1 MKKGAEKTLPLAC
14 FACLLV
20 PLQAS
25 ADVCGRGE
33 KSEGQ
38 KSLSL
43 LQQDECAINTTGFWE
58 SQGGG
63 NCKACRLSH
72 LMGEDLMGRLRSKCH
87 SCLAPLVQ
95 EQEAQG
101 AGAGG
106 SA

>member
-14 FACLLV
+14 FACPLV

-43 LQQDECAINTTGFWE
+43 LQQDEC
-58 SQGGG
+58 
-63 NCKACRLSH
+63 
-72 LMGEDLMGRLRSKCH
+72 D
-87 SCLAPLVQ
+87 
-95 EQEAQG
+95 
-101 AGAGG
+101 
-106 SA
+106 

>member
-1 MKKGAEKTLPLAC
+1 MQMHLTVFCVCVCWRTDLRLT
-14 FACLLV
+14 FA
-20 PLQAS
+20 
-25 ADVCGRGE
+25 GRCAVIV
-33 KSEGQ
+33 SN
-38 KSLSL
+38 SLYLL
-43 LQQDECAINTTGFWE
+43 LQEDNCAINTTGFWE

-101 AGAGG
+101 SGAGG